1 MAQAQEGP
9 ESGGDDGRQQEAVRH
24 RRTRQG
30 HRVPGQYLA
39 PSSLHSARDFLK
51 FRHKFDREI
60 WMIWRF
66 RPWAVQCGAGFTQL
80 FSTVLIYG
88 SCNEALFFFSQVKIA
103 AMTVN
108 GSGPATPWME
118 EVTYAAD
125 LDESA
130 VPDTP
135 SSLKA
140 KVGDAP
146 LSHFWPDCN

>member
-1 MAQAQEGP
+1 M
-9 ESGGDDGRQQEAVRH
+9 
-24 RRTRQG
+24 
-30 HRVPGQYLA
+30 
-39 PSSLHSARDFLK
+39 SARLAQDS
-51 FRHKFDREI
+51 RN
-60 WMIWRF
+60 
-66 RPWAVQCGAGFTQL
+66 
-80 FSTVLIYG
+80 FSTAFTAV
-88 SCNEALFFFSQVKIA
+88 AARHFFNQVKIA

-140 KVGDAP
+140 KVGDACAA
-146 LSHFWPDCN
+146 LSLLGRLTRYEFEFEDNI